1 MSQNT
6 LKVHDLNEDAEFD
19 ENGVEAFDEKA
30 LSEEEPS
37 DNDLAEE
44 ELLSQGA
51 TQRVLDATQLY
62 LGEIGYSPLLTAEEE
77 VYFARR
83 ALRGDVASRRRM
95 IESNLRLVV
104 KIARRYGN
112 RGLALLDLIEEGNLG
127 LIRAVE
133 KFDPERG
140 FRFSTYATWWIR
152 QTIERAIMNQTRTI
166 RLPIHIVKELNVYLR
181 TARELSHKLDH
192 EPSAE
197 EIAEQL
203 DKPVDDVSRML
214 RLNER
219 INEQALDD
227 LHDIADGFLLHNRD
241 IVQRMDDS
249 VVRDSG
255 EMLRR
260 SRGYVPDAIALPPG
274 FRDVPPILCLG
285 ADLKN
290 TFCLV
295 RGEQAVV
302 SQHLGDLSDDGIQA
316 QWREALRLIQSIYD
330 FTPERIVCDAH
341 PGYVSSQWASEMR
354 LPTETVLHH
363 HAHAAACLAEHGWPL
378 DGGEVIA
385 LTVDGIGMG
394 ENGALWGGECL
405 RVNYRECEHL
415 GGLPAVALPGGDL
428 AAKQPWRNLLAQC
441 LRFVPDWL
449 DYPETAGLQQQNWS
463 VLARAIE
470 RGVNAPLASSCGRLF
485 DAVAA
490 ALRCAPASL
499 SYEGE
504 AACALEALASQCAN
518 VEHPVT
524 MPLNGAQ
531 LDVAVFWRQW
541 LNWQA
546 TPAQRAWAFHD
557 ALACGFA
564 TLMRQQ
570 ATARG
575 ITTLV
580 FSGGVIHNRL
590 LRARLAFYLSDFK
603 LLFPQRLPAGDG
615 GLSFGQGVIAA
626 ARALREV

>member
-19 ENGVEAFDEKA
+19 ENGVEVFDEKA
-30 LSEEEPS
+30 LVEEEPS

-219 INEQALDD
+219 ITSVDTPLGGDSEKALLDILADEKENGPEDTTQDD
-227 LHDIADGFLLHNRD
+227 D
-241 IVQRMDDS
+241 M
-249 VVRDSG
+249 
-255 EMLRR
+255 
-260 SRGYVPDAIALPPG
+260 
-274 FRDVPPILCLG
+274 
-285 ADLKN
+285 K
-290 TFCLV
+290 
-295 RGEQAVV
+295 
-302 SQHLGDLSDDGIQA
+302 
-316 QWREALRLIQSIYD
+316 QSIVKWL
-330 FTPERIVCDAH
+330 FELN
-341 PGYVSSQWASEMR
+341 E
-354 LPTETVLHH
+354 
-363 HAHAAACLAEHGWPL
+363 
-378 DGGEVIA
+378 
-385 LTVDGIGMG
+385 
-394 ENGALWGGECL
+394 ENGPEDTTQDDDMKQSIVKWLFEL
-405 RVNYRECEHL
+405 N
-415 GGLPAVALPGGDL
+415 
-428 AAKQPWRNLLAQC
+428 AKQR
-441 LRFVPDWL
+441 
-449 DYPETAGLQQQNWS
+449 E
-463 VLARAIE
+463 VLAR
-470 RGVNAPLASSCGRLF
+470 RFGLLG
-485 DAVAA
+485 
-490 ALRCAPASL
+490 
-499 SYEGE
+499 YE
-504 AACALEALASQCAN
+504 AATLEDVGREIGLTRERVRQIQVEGLRRLREILQTQGLNIEAL
-518 VEHPVT
+518 
-524 MPLNGAQ
+524 
-531 LDVAVFWRQW
+531 F
-541 LNWQA
+541 
-546 TPAQRAWAFHD
+546 
-557 ALACGFA
+557 
-564 TLMRQQ
+564 
-570 ATARG
+570 
-575 ITTLV
+575 
-580 FSGGVIHNRL
+580 
-590 LRARLAFYLSDFK
+590 
-603 LLFPQRLPAGDG
+603 
-615 GLSFGQGVIAA
+615 
-626 ARALREV
+626 RE